1 MATVLTFPQNPLAA
15 AQFAAPVLL
24 EHFELEDLSM
34 GGGTVLQARWRHR
47 ASHDVDLFCRSAAF
61 SRAYMRSG
69 AQIER
74 AMVDRA
80 GSDPERTWMEHL
92 ALYCEI
98 DGVETTLMPH
108 TPIFEEPSGEVLPG
122 DVPIPLQTTS
132 EILANKLR
140 HRLHGA
146 RTVEV
151 RDLYDLA
158 FAVHADPDGLEE
170 AKTSLAP
177 QQCAEVAALIAHL
190 PKGWSRRTDKPLFRQ
205 TKEWTE
211 SEMVEAVVDALVESS
226 PDRDLRPGP

>member
-1 MATVLTFPQNPLAA
+1 MATALTFPQKPLAA
-15 AQFAAPVLL
+15 AQLAAPVLL
-24 EHFELEDLSM
+24 EYFELGDLSM
-34 GGGTVLQARWRHR
+34 GGGTVLQARWNHV
-47 ASHDVDLFCRSAAF
+47 ASRDVGLFCRSAAF
-61 SRAYMRSG
+61 SRAYMGSG

-80 GSDPERTWMEHL
+80 GSDPERTWMEHM

-108 TPIFEEPSGEVLPG
+108 TPIFESPSGDVLPG
-122 DVPIPLQTTS
+122 KVPVPLQATS

-158 FAVHADPDGLEE
+158 FAVHANPDGLEE

-190 PKGWSRRTDKPLFRQ
+190 PKGWSRRPDKPLFGQ
-205 TKEWTE
+205 AMEWSE
-211 SEMVEAVVDALVESS
+211 AELVEMVVNALVEPS
-226 PDRDLRPGP
+226 PHRSQGPAP

>member
-1 MATVLTFPQNPLAA
+1 MAAALAFPQKPLIA
-15 AQFAAPVLL
+15 AQVAARVLVDY
-24 EHFELEDLSM
+24 FELGDLSM
-34 GGGTVLQARWRHR
+34 GGGTVLQARWNHR
-47 ASHDVDLFCRSAAF
+47 ASHDADLFCRSAAF

-74 AMVDRA
+74 VMVERA
-80 GSDPERTWMEHL
+80 GSDPERTWMEHM
-92 ALYCEI
+92 ALYSEI

-108 TPIFEEPSGEVLPG
+108 TPIFEVPSGDVLPG
-122 DVPIPLQTTS
+122 EVPLPLQSTS

-158 FAVHADPDGLEE
+158 FATHANPDGLAE

-177 QQCAEVAALIAHL
+177 QQCTEIAALIAHL
-190 PKGWSRRTDKPLFRQ
+190 PKGWSRRTDKPLFGQ
-205 TKEWTE
+205 TMEW
-211 SEMVEAVVDALVESS
+211 SEAELVEVVVNALLEPS
-226 PDRDLRPGP
+226 PDRGERPVP

>member
-1 MATVLTFPQNPLAA
+1 MPVALTFPQKPLAA
-15 AQFAAPVLL
+15 AQCVAPVLL
-24 EHFELEDLSM
+24 EYFELGDLWM
-34 GGGTVLQARWRHR
+34 GGGTVLQARWNHR
-47 ASHDVDLFCRSAAF
+47 ASHDVDMFCRSAAF

-80 GSDPERTWMEHL
+80 GSDPERTWMEHM

-108 TPIFEEPSGEVLPG
+108 TPIFDLPSGDVLPG
-122 DVPIPLQTTS
+122 EVPVPLQATS

-158 FAVHADPDGLEE
+158 FAVHANPEGLEE

-177 QQCAEVAALIAHL
+177 QQIAEVAALIAHL
-190 PKGWSRRTDKPLFRQ
+190 PKGWSRRTDKPLLGQ
-205 TKEWTE
+205 TSEW
-211 SEMVEAVVDALVESS
+211 SEAELAEVVVNALVEPS
-226 PDRDLRPGP
+226 PHRNETPAS